1 MRNKT
6 VKEKRDE
13 SIRRILDAAT
23 AVFAQVGFAGAR
35 VDEIARR
42 AGVNKATIYYH
53 IGDKEA
59 LYARVLHDV
68 FADTATRIANNIR
81 ASQSPEEKLKTYIR
95 NLALTIDQHPHVPPI
110 MMREFALGGQ
120 NFPEVV
126 TADFARIFRM
136 LQEILEEGSQ
146 KGLFIDVSPF
156 TLHAMVIGP
165 VIFCRNLN
173 SIRSKLSHA
182 PEILRKLDSLTSSGV
197 ADEIENVLLRAVKKE
212 ENGD

>member
-1 MRNKT
+1 MGNKT
-6 VKEKRDE
+6 VKEKRGA

-23 AVFAQVGFAGAR
+23 EVFAELGFAGAR

-68 FADTATRIANNIR
+68 FADTAIRISNNIK
-81 ASQSPEEKLKTYIR
+81 ASQSPEQKLKTYIR
-95 NLALTIDQHPHVPPI
+95 NLALTIDQHPYVPPI
-110 MMREFALGGQ
+110 MMREFALGGR

-136 LQEILEEGSQ
+136 LKEILEEGSQ

-165 VIFCRNLN
+165 AIFYKNLDA
-173 SIRSKLSHA
+173 IRSKLSHA
-182 PEILRKLDSLTSSGV
+182 PEILEKLDSLISSGV
-197 ADEIENVLLRAVKKE
+197 AEEIENVLLRAVKK
-212 ENGD
+212 